1 MHRKVA
7 AAFVA
12 ALALGVASCGSSE
25 PPLTRAQLVR
35 RVEAACREAQQA
47 SQRQTRSSSG
57 SSRSANALAFV
68 EAVVAGQKV
77 AIDRIEELD
86 APDEAKD
93 AFDTF
98 KQSMQQR
105 ADLFDRVKSAGAT
118 NLQRAMATAQR
129 EGEAVTRRLQQAVRD
144 LGVEGCT

>member
-25 PPLTRAQLVR
+25 PPLTRAQLVS
-35 RVEAACREAQQA
+35 RVEAACRAGQQA
-47 SQRQTRSSSG
+47 SQRQARTSSG

-77 AIDRIEELD
+77 AIDRIEDLN
-86 APDEAKD
+86 APDEVKD
-93 AFDTF
+93 TFDSF

-105 ADLFDRVKSAGAT
+105 ADLFDRVKSAGAA
-118 NLQRAMATAQR
+118 NLQRAMTTAQR
-129 EGEAVTRRLQQAVRD
+129 DGEALSKRLQQAVRD
-144 LGVEGCT
+144 LGVEGCS